1 MNNEIIYLYHPNV
14 ILLKNF
20 KDIKEKQ
27 LKEID
32 ELALFMKNPDEN
44 FYKLK
49 DIWETKKEWRLLKG
63 GLL

>member
-1 MNNEIIYLYHPNV
+1 MNNEIIYSYHPEFM
-14 ILLKNF
+14 LLKNF

-32 ELALFMKNPDEN
+32 ELALLMRSPDEN
-44 FYKLK
+44 FDKLK
-49 DIWETKKEWRLLKG
+49 NIWKTKKEWRLLKG